1 MHGFCYILYHVISF
15 PACGKLITIKQR
27 RFTCFKGRS
36 QMEMS
41 CTCFLFSN
49 RMKTASKNTKPHGP
63 PQNLKPNNAE
73 RVSIKTTHPTPVE
86 NHGVFHPGK
95 GLCFS
100 AWTGRSHWDVSHGRW
115 CLSGNVLGWGGLCQH
130 KLSKR
135 FSLQKIPMFS
145 VRFFLEVKSLSQSR
159 TTMASEFRFFPCLL
173 LTVKRL
179 E

>member
-1 MHGFCYILYHVISF
+1 MDLPKTLNQTTQNGFLSKPPTPPRWKVF
-15 PACGKLITIKQR
+15 PA
-27 RFTCFKGRS
+27 
-36 QMEMS
+36 ENE
-41 CTCFLFSN
+41 FSY
-49 RMKTASKNTKPHGP
+49 H
-63 PQNLKPNNAE
+63 Q
-73 RVSIKTTHPTPVE
+73 
-86 NHGVFHPGK
+86 GK

-100 AWTGRSHWDVSHGRW
+100 AGTGRSHWDVSHGRW